1 MINPTMNT
9 HESTEI
15 AETTFTD
22 EQARALEILR
32 IRYLEDRDLFDPQER
47 AHLRFLRW
55 LARTERLVPS
65 A

>member
-1 MINPTMNT
+1 MNQ
-9 HESTEI
+9 EI

-32 IRYLEDRDLFDPQER
+32 IHYLDDRDLFEPRER

-55 LARTERLVPS
+55 LYETGRVVP
-65 A
+65 